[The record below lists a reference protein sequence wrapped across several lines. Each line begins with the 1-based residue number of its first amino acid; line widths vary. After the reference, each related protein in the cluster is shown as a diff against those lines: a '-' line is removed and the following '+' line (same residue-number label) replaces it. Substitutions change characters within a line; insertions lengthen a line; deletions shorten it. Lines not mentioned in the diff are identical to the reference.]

1 MAEANQATTIFVA
14 EKQKSAEK
22 RMALSFMINM
32 LSQTNDKHGDK
43 FLPDWVNHLAEVL
56 IMTGEQKVP
65 TKGMVAQLL
74 TRYNNGDILKDDL
87 HKMISI
93 ISDNVFDD
101 STESRAKS
109 RTIEQSDPD
118 SDQDKPPQRQVQV
131 RALETRSVKVLR

>member
-14 EKQKSAEK
+14 EKQTPAEK

-43 FLPDWVNHLAEVL
+43 LLPEWVNHLAEVL
-56 IMTGEQKVP
+56 IMTGEQKEP

-74 TRYNNGDILKDDL
+74 TRYINGDILKDDL
-87 HKMISI
+87 RKMISI
-93 ISDNVFDD
+93 ISDHVFDD

-109 RTIEQSDPD
+109 RTVEQSDSD
-118 SDQDKPPQRQVQV
+118 SDQDEPP
-131 RALETRSVKVLR
+131 